1 MQTTFVNNKYPTDGE
16 ILRVACYIRISD
28 AHKQGDNSSKE
39 TQIASVKKFCDDKRW
54 PYDVFIEEES
64 AGRIK
69 SGKQVSRPILEDI
82 IDRLNKKEFQ
92 ALIITKTD
100 RLVRDAV
107 VFGKIKEQSDDN
119 HWPIFCIDENIDSR
133 TLQGQMMLGIMVA
146 FSATERMRITQRIT
160 SGCKRTRV
168 AAELEGVPYSITSY
182 NVSDELKRTVIFL
195 YNRRKMSLKQIALKF
210 NNEGVKRP
218 VEKYKDAPWDE
229 YAVKNLLTHLG
240 EIKTNREK
248 KRNEERQKA
257 REEITSHYQ
266 DVKQILALGRRNK
279 TEKD

>member
-1 MQTTFVNNKYPTDGE
+1 MQTNFINNKYPTDGE
-16 ILRVACYIRISD
+16 ILRVACYIRVSD

-39 TQIASVKKFCDDKRW
+39 TQIAGVKKFCDEKGW
-54 PYDVFIEEES
+54 PYEAFIEEES

-69 SGKQVSRPILEDI
+69 SGKHVSRPVLEDI
-82 IDRLNKKEFQ
+82 MDRLNKKEFQ

-160 SGCKRTRV
+160 SGCKRVRV
-168 AAELEGVPYSITSY
+168 AAEMEGIPYSITSY
-182 NVSDELKRTVIFL
+182 NIPDDLKRKVVYL
-195 YNRRKMSLKQIALKF
+195 YNRRKMSLNQIAMKF

-218 VEKYKDAPWDE
+218 VEKYKDEPWNE

-240 EIKTNREK
+240 KITSSREK
-248 KRNEERQKA
+248 ERNKERQKN
-257 REEITSHYQ
+257 RDEITSHYQ
-266 DVKQILALGRRNK
+266 DVKEILALGRRNK
-279 TEKD
+279 IEK